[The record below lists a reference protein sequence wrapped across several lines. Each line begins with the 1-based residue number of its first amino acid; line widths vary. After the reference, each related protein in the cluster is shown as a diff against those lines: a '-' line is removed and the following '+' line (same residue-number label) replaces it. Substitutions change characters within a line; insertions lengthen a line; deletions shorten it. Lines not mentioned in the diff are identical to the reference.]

1 VQYVWDPKKAADNR
15 KKHGVT
21 FEEAVSVFEDSDALH
36 ESDTARG
43 EFRVNVTGWSAR
55 GRMLFV
61 VAIDV
66 TGDVVRIISARK
78 ASRAHQDAYY
88 DR

>member
-1 VQYVWDPKKAADNR
+1 MQYVWDPKKAAANV

-21 FEEAVSVFEDSDALH
+21 FQEAVSVFDDVDALH

-43 EFRVNVTGWSAR
+43 EYRVNVIGWSNR

-61 VAIDV
+61 VAIEIS
-66 TGDVVRIISARK
+66 GDVVRIISARK
-78 ASRAHQDAYY
+78 ANHAQESAYY

>member
-1 VQYVWDPKKAADNR
+1 VQYVWDPKKAAANI

-21 FEEAVSVFEDSDALH
+21 FEEAVSVFDDADALQ

-43 EFRVNVTGWSAR
+43 EYRINVTGWSTR

-61 VAIDV
+61 VAVEI
-66 TGDVVRIISARK
+66 TGDLVRIISARK
-78 ASRAHQDAYY
+78 ANHAEQSTYY